1 MSDECEATN
10 EHPSAQDRVEHGQD
24 GWAKLTAFVIPAF
37 IAVLVAMAGQGVLA
51 WRDIAVLNHSVE
63 ELANTYI
70 TDAATLAAIAQQ
82 AHANSIHREEHERQ
96 SQRWI
101 DKILE
106 NERAILGL
114 QRDAGAR
121 ADPFTGTEGADLRRR
136 IERLESKVYP

>member
-1 MSDECEATN
+1 MSDTTESS
-10 EHPSAQDRVEHGQD
+10 EHPSAHHQRLGQQD
-24 GWAKLTAFVIPAF
+24 GFSRFAAIIVPAF

-82 AHANSIHREEHERQ
+82 AHANSIHREEHER
-96 SQRWI
+96 SAERWI

-106 NERAILGL
+106 NERAIHSL
-114 QRDAGAR
+114 QTDAAAR
-121 ADPFTGTEGADLRRR
+121 KDPFTGTEGAELRRR
-136 IERLESKVYP
+136 IEALEGRTR